1 MLNNKG
7 IYYAKLI
14 VRGIDELKDKLIN
27 ENILKPS
34 DLGANSSLADISSS
48 VSTEFSGGSFA
59 SILVEGYS
67 KIFYKNF
74 YHMGQINL
82 DSPELAPAYSYFK
95 ELKDVYDSNSL
106 NKPFNY
112 YKKYRVWAF
121 KAKACLKNALEMS
134 ISGREPANKQYGS
147 SYAFE
152 TSVDDVISFSSNRSD
167 DFTKVG
173 LRLPNSEGKYIQIE
187 TNEMYKE
194 KSGASNASTVSVI
207 LNIIYN
213 DDKEKNSKIYP
224 VVTVYNNKPLE
235 IVKMI
240 SAIDL
245 MDILVNDYK
254 ATVSN
259 TIIDNEPLYQKLN
272 EMGNQSL
279 QPAYFFA
286 TGKNKVHQ
294 ICNCELENSW
304 PAAILRANSVK
315 DLNNITLFTIRS
327 LEHAM
332 ARKSQKRDSRGSEG
346 HIVA

>member
-14 VRGIDELKDKLIN
+14 VKGIDDLKDKLIN

-74 YHMGQINL
+74 YHMGQVNL
-82 DSPELAPAYSYFK
+82 DSPELAAAYSYFK

-121 KAKACLKNALEMS
+121 KAKACLKNALE
-134 ISGREPANKQYGS
+134 IAESGRGVANKQHGS
-147 SYAFE
+147 SYSFE
-152 TSVDDVISFSSNRSD
+152 TNVDDVINFSANRSEE
-167 DFTKVG
+167 FTKMG
-173 LRLPNSEGKYIQIE
+173 LKLPNSEGKYIQIE
-187 TNEMYKE
+187 TNEIYKE
-194 KSGASNASTVSVI
+194 KTGASNATTINVI
-207 LNIIYN
+207 LNIIYD

-224 VVTVYNNKPLE
+224 VVTAYNNKQLE

-240 SAIDL
+240 SANDL
-245 MDILVNDYK
+245 IDILMNDYK
-254 ATVSN
+254 ATCSN
-259 TIIDNEPLYQKLN
+259 TIVDNEPLYQKLN
-272 EMGNQSL
+272 EVGNQSL

-304 PAAILRANSVK
+304 PAAILRASTTK
-315 DLNNITLFTIRS
+315 DLNNITLFTVRS

-332 ARKSQKRDSRGSEG
+332 TRKSQKRDSRVGESN
-346 HIVA
+346 VA

>member
-14 VRGIDELKDKLIN
+14 VKGIDDLKDKLIN
-27 ENILKPS
+27 ENILKPA

-74 YHMGQINL
+74 YHMGQVNL
-82 DSPELAPAYSYFK
+82 DSPELSQAYSYFK

-121 KAKACLKNALEMS
+121 KAKACLKSALEVAE
-134 ISGREPANKQYGS
+134 IGQGVANRQYGT
-147 SYAFE
+147 SYHFE
-152 TSVDDVISFSSNRSD
+152 TSVDDVISFSNNRSE
-167 DFTKVG
+167 DFTKMG
-173 LRLPNSEGKYIQIE
+173 LKVPNSEGKYVQIE
-187 TNEMYKE
+187 TNEIYKE
-194 KSGASNASTVSVI
+194 KTGASNASTTNVI
-207 LNIIYN
+207 LNIIYS

-224 VVTVYNNKPLE
+224 IVTAYNNKPLE

-240 SAIDL
+240 SANDLIDML
-245 MDILVNDYK
+245 MNDYK
-254 ATVSN
+254 ATCSN
-259 TIIDNEPLYQKLN
+259 TIVDNEPLYQKLN
-272 EMGNQSL
+272 EVGNQSL

-304 PAAILRANSVK
+304 PAAILKANTTK

-332 ARKSQKRDSRGSEG
+332 TRKSQKRDSRMSESS
-346 HIVA
+346 IA

>member
-14 VRGIDELKDKLIN
+14 VKGIDDLKDKLIN
-27 ENILKPS
+27 ENILKPA
-34 DLGANSSLADISSS
+34 DLGTNSSLADISSS

-67 KIFYKNF
+67 KVFYKYF

-82 DSPELAPAYSYFK
+82 DSAELAPAYSYFK
-95 ELKDVYDSNSL
+95 ELKDVYDSSSL

-121 KAKACLKNALEMS
+121 KAKSCLKAALEVAEQ
-134 ISGREPANKQYGS
+134 GRGVANKQRGS
-147 SYAFE
+147 SYSFE
-152 TSVDDVISFSSNRSD
+152 TAIEDVISFSNNRSE
-167 DFTKVG
+167 DFTKMG
-173 LRLPNSEGKYIQIE
+173 LKLPNSEGKYIQIE
-187 TNEMYKE
+187 TNEIYKE
-194 KSGASNASTVSVI
+194 KSGASSASTINVI
-207 LNIIYN
+207 LNIIYE

-224 VVTVYNNKPLE
+224 IVTVYNNKPLE

-240 SAIDL
+240 SANDL
-245 MDILVNDYK
+245 IEILKNDYH
-254 ATVSN
+254 ATCSN

-272 EMGNQSL
+272 EVGSQSL

-304 PAAILRANSVK
+304 PGVILRANGPK
-315 DLNNITLFTIRS
+315 DLANIPMFTVRS
-327 LEHAM
+327 LEHALS
-332 ARKSQKRDSRGSEG
+332 RKSQRRGDRVSESN
-346 HIVA
+346 AA

>member
-14 VRGIDELKDKLIN
+14 VKGIDDLKDKLIN
-27 ENILKPS
+27 ENILKPA
-34 DLGANSSLADISSS
+34 DLGINSSLADISSS

-74 YHMGQINL
+74 YHMGQVNL
-82 DSPELAPAYSYFK
+82 DRPELAPAYSYFK
-95 ELKDVYDSNSL
+95 ELKDVYDSSSL

-121 KAKACLKNALEMS
+121 KARACLKSALELAET
-134 ISGREPANKQYGS
+134 GRGVVNKQYGS

-152 TSVDDVISFSSNRSD
+152 AGIDDVISFSNNKSE
-167 DFTKVG
+167 DFTKMG
-173 LRLPNSEGKYIQIE
+173 LRLPNTEGKYIQIE
-187 TNEMYKE
+187 TNEIYRE
-194 KSGASNASTVSVI
+194 KTGASNATTINVI

-224 VVTVYNNKPLE
+224 IVTVYNNKPLE

-240 SAIDL
+240 SANDL
-245 MDILVNDYK
+245 IDILMSDYK
-254 ATVSN
+254 ATCSN
-259 TIIDNEPLYQKLN
+259 TIVDNEPLYKKLI
-272 EMGNQSL
+272 EVGNQSL
-279 QPAYFFA
+279 QPAYFIA

-294 ICNCELENSW
+294 ILNCEVENSW
-304 PAAILRANSVK
+304 PAVVLRANSTK
-315 DLNNITLFTIRS
+315 DLNNITLFTVRS

-332 ARKSQKRDSRGSEG
+332 MRKSQKRDSRIGEN
-346 HIVA
+346 VA

>member
-14 VRGIDELKDKLIN
+14 VKGIDDLKDKLIN

-67 KIFYKNF
+67 KLFYKNF
-74 YHMGQINL
+74 YHMGQVNL

-95 ELKDVYDSNSL
+95 ELKDVYDSSSL

-121 KAKACLKNALEMS
+121 KAKACLKNALEAAATY
-134 ISGREPANKQYGS
+134 SGVVNKEHGS

-152 TSVDDVISFSSNRSD
+152 ANVEDVINFSNNKND

-173 LRLPNSEGKYIQIE
+173 LKLPNSEGKYIQLE
-187 TNEMYKE
+187 TNEVFKE
-194 KSGASNASTVSVI
+194 KTGASNTSTINVV

-213 DDKEKNSKIYP
+213 NDAEKNSKIYP
-224 VVTVYNNKPLE
+224 IITAYNNKSLE

-240 SAIDL
+240 SANDL
-245 MDILVNDYK
+245 IDILMNDYR
-254 ATVSN
+254 ATCSN

-272 EMGNQSL
+272 ELGNQSL

-304 PAAILRANSVK
+304 PAVILKANSTK
-315 DLNNITLFTIRS
+315 DLSNITLFTVRS

-332 ARKSQKRDSRGSEG
+332 SRKSQRRDSRSDS
-346 HIVA
+346 IAA